1 LSSQQ
6 AAPSP
11 SPRIYVVDDDQS
23 VRTAIA
29 RLLGENG
36 FEVETF
42 PSAPAFLSRY
52 QAVGAACVIVDQRM
66 PGMSGLDLQGLLAE
80 RDGTLSVVFLTA
92 FGDVAA
98 SVQAMKGG
106 AIDFLIKPV
115 EEDVLIAAINRGL
128 ERSAAALDALRA
140 REDVLTRVA
149 RLTPREREVGAL
161 VADGLANK
169 VIASKL
175 GTAEQTVKVH
185 RARLMQKL
193 AVGSAAELARLDER
207 THALRRDK
215 PRTDR

>member
-1 LSSQQ
+1 MPM
-6 AAPSP
+6 PSA
-11 SPRIYVVDDDQS
+11 RIYVVDDDPS
-23 VRTAIA
+23 VSTAIA
-29 RLLGENG
+29 RLLRVNG
-36 FEVETF
+36 FEVESF
-42 PSAPAFLSRY
+42 SSAPAFLDRY
-52 QAVGAACVIVDQRM
+52 QTSGPACLVVDQRM
-66 PGMSGLDLQGLLAE
+66 PEISGLDLQGVLAA
-80 RDGTLSVVFLTA
+80 RDGTLAIVFLTA
-92 FGDVAA
+92 YGDVAA

-115 EEDVLIAAINRGL
+115 EEEVLIAAINRGL

-193 AVGSAAELARLDER
+193 AINSAAELARLDER
-207 THALRRDK
+207 THALGSEEKKK
-215 PRTDR
+215 PTQT

>member
-1 LSSQQ
+1 M
-6 AAPSP
+6 
-11 SPRIYVVDDDQS
+11 VDDDNG

-29 RLLGENG
+29 RLLTENG

-42 PSAPAFLSRY
+42 SSAPAFLSRY
-52 QAVGAACVIVDQRM
+52 MPTGPACVIVDQRM
-66 PGMSGLDLQGLLAE
+66 PEMSGLDLQGALAE
-80 RDGTLSVVFLTA
+80 RDGTLSLIFLTA

-115 EEDVLIAAINRGL
+115 EEEVLIAAISRGL

-140 REDVLTRVA
+140 REDVLNRVA
-149 RLTPREREVGAL
+149 RLTPREHEVGAL